1 MLNFRAKYTT
11 YSLEEYTRYSK
22 HLILPQIQLE
32 GQERLKKSRIL
43 CVGAG
48 GLGSPALIYLAASG
62 IGTIGIV
69 DNDIIDI
76 SNLQR
81 QILYTTNDI
90 GLSKACI
97 AEKKI
102 LEINPKCN
110 VQLFNTR
117 LSSSNAIEIIR
128 EYDIII
134 DGTDNFQTRYVIS
147 DSCLELNKIH
157 IYGAIFQFEGQVSTF
172 NYQGGPKY
180 RDFHNNIEIENTAE
194 DTCSN
199 AGVLGLLPGI
209 IGTLQATEAIKII
222 LGYKSILSGIIL
234 KYNAMTLSFEK
245 FKIVHTQFILSPP
258 ERKVEEPGVGDK
270 SYSMQEIDVTEF
282 QNKLCRNSLK
292 YIVLDVRSSE
302 EYKES
307 HLDQAINLPLGDMKK
322 EYYLDLH
329 LQDKISFIY
338 CSLDSRS
345 IFAYNFLKRHK
356 FNVIRV
362 KGGLN
367 SWKNIIG
374 NKKLYVKSF
383 S

>member
-1 MLNFRAKYTT
+1 MLNFRAKYRT

-22 HLILPQIQLE
+22 HLILPEIQLE
-32 GQERLKKSRIL
+32 GQERLKQSKIL
-43 CVGAG
+43 CIGAG

-90 GLSKACI
+90 GLSKAYI
-97 AEKKI
+97 AKKKI

-128 EYDIII
+128 QYDIII
-134 DGTDNFQTRYVIS
+134 DGTDNFRTRYIIS

-157 IYGAIFQFEGQVSTF
+157 IYGAIFQFEGQLSTF

-180 RDFHNNIEIENTAE
+180 RDFHNNIETENTTE

-222 LGYKSILSGIIL
+222 LGYKSILSGVIL

-245 FKIVHTQFILSPP
+245 FKIVHTQFLLSQP
-258 ERKVEEPGVGDK
+258 ERQAEKPFVGDR
-270 SYSMQEIDVTEF
+270 SYFMQEIDVIEF
-282 QNKLCRNSLK
+282 KNELCRNSLK
-292 YIVLDVRSSE
+292 YIILDVRSRE
-302 EYKES
+302 EYQES
-307 HLDQAINLPLGDMKK
+307 HLDQAINLPLVDMKK
-322 EYYLDLH
+322 ESYSDLH
-329 LQDKISFIY
+329 LQDKISFVY

-345 IFAYNFLKRHK
+345 IFAYNFLKRKK

-362 KGGLN
+362 KGGL
-367 SWKNIIG
+367 SYWKNIIG
-374 NKKLYVKSF
+374 NKKLYVKRF